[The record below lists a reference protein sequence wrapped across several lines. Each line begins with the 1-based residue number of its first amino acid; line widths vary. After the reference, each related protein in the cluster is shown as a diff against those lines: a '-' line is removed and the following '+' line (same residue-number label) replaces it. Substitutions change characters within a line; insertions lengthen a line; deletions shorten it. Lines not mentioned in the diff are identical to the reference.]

1 MKFSDQLTL
10 PPIEKRSPRDTQFNI
25 RMPSTLKENI
35 QARAKE
41 LNIRDVDWIINACV
55 TALNQPNE
63 YL

>member
-35 QARAKE
+35 QARA
-41 LNIRDVDWIINACV
+41 